1 MKLTQMRYFSAA
13 CHLGGITQA
22 AESLHISQPAITSA
36 IQALEQEVGVLLLS
50 RGKRSVAPTPDGEL
64 FLKRCDAILAE
75 VDSLSADFQEL
86 SQRHNTISV
95 GLPPMVGYFLFPQIF
110 AEFTC
115 THPEIHMKLTEV
127 GSETAKDLVKRGE
140 LELAIIAMGETPPAS
155 LEIQPLIQTQM
166 MYCVG
171 KDSPLAGREAVTL
184 EEVAGEPLILFTSGY
199 YHQALLQ
206 NRFRSAGLTP
216 NVLFHSNQ
224 LLTIKSFLRKG
235 LAGAFLLPQVLE
247 PNEPIAAL
255 PVREPLLLNIAVVW
269 RKDVF
274 ITREARQF
282 IRFMKSRIE
291 RSGPMVP

>member
-1 MKLTQMRYFSAA
+1 MKLSQMRYFSAA

-22 AESLHISQPAITSA
+22 AESLHVSQPAVTAA
-36 IQALEQEVGVLLLS
+36 IQALEQELGVLLLS
-50 RGKRSVAPTPDGEL
+50 RGKRSVSPTPDGEL
-64 FLKRCDAILAE
+64 FLRRCDGILAE

-86 SQRHNTISV
+86 SRRHNTISV
-95 GLPPMVGYFLFPQIF
+95 GIPPMVGVFLFPQIF

-115 THPEIHMKLTEV
+115 GHPEIHMKLTEV
-127 GSETAKDLVKRGE
+127 GSETAREMVKRGE
-140 LELAIIAMGETPPAS
+140 LELAIIAMGETLPAS
-155 LEIQPLIQTQM
+155 LDTQPLIQTQM
-166 MYCVG
+166 MFCVG
-171 KDSPLAGREAVTL
+171 KDNPLARKEFVTL
-184 EEVAGEPLILFTSGY
+184 EEAAAEPLILFTSGY

-206 NRFRSAGLTP
+206 SRFRGAGLTP
-216 NVLFHSNQ
+216 NVLFHSDQ

-235 LAGAFLLPQVLE
+235 LAGAFLLPQVIE

-282 IRFMKSRIE
+282 IRFMKSRIA
-291 RSGPMVP
+291 